1 MVRRSL
7 CRSVALMWAGL
18 FLVSG
23 CSSDLSTAD
32 AKATPLSA
40 AGPWAQ
46 EFGEALAEAS
56 DYEEAVLQDG
66 RITSAELADAQAR
79 DRACMRDA
87 GYDLQDADD
96 GTSSVS
102 RLDGQDLPATDVVN
116 AVKQRCAARFD
127 RSITFL
133 YNEVRR
139 NPEKQDDAKIT
150 ADCLRRSGIVDKGYT
165 ERQWRAENDTG
176 QFSFNDYDPA
186 AVQCRLDPLGL
197 WRDG

>member
-1 MVRRSL
+1 MEA
-7 CRSVALMWAGL
+7 SVA
-18 FLVSG
+18 
-23 CSSDLSTAD
+23 
-32 AKATPLSA
+32 A

-46 EFGEALAEAS
+46 EFGESLADVSE
-56 DYEEAVLQDG
+56 YESAVLEDG
-66 RITSAELADAQAR
+66 RITAAELTDAQAR

-102 RLDGQDLPATDVVN
+102 RLDGRDLPATDVVN

-127 RSITFL
+127 RNITFL

-150 ADCLRRSGIVDKGYT
+150 AACLRRSGIVDKGYT

-176 QFSFNDYDPA
+176 QFSFNDYAPA
-186 AVQCRLDPLGL
+186 AAQCRLDPLGL